1 MLLHSSIYEKDLF
14 QVLILIHCLQKSK
27 YNILS
32 RHFLILEHTMYRG
45 KNYVNT

>member
-1 MLLHSSIYEKDLF
+1 MLLHNSIYEKDLF
-14 QVLILIHCLQKSK
+14 QVIILTHSLQKSK

-32 RHFLILEHTMYRG
+32 RHFSILEHTIYTG

>member
-14 QVLILIHCLQKSK
+14 QVLISTHSLQKSK
-27 YNILS
+27 DNILS
-32 RHFLILEHTMYRG
+32 RLILKLEHTIYTG